1 MKKLNRMG
9 VDSDEIEE
17 LFDEIDA
24 DGSGEVTIGVYLTRG
39 IGKQAGRTREALAL
53 GCIEAYFGSTHV

>member
-1 MKKLNRMG
+1 MG

-24 DGSGEVTIGVYLTRG
+24 DGSGEVTIGVYLTQGDR
-39 IGKQAGRTREALAL
+39 KAGMPDSRKARSRL
-53 GCIEAYFGSTHV
+53 YRR